1 MGRLWSRVTGQDEGT
16 TGGEVTDTNSLHVTM
31 QGVGA
36 TSKKGPQSQG
46 AAVVGR
52 TPQEVGTAV
61 QGGLQALAN
70 ETEVPD
76 TAAQAATAAGELYT
90 LLHGD
95 E

>member
-1 MGRLWSRVTGQDEGT
+1 M
-16 TGGEVTDTNSLHVTM
+16 GGEVIDTNSLHVTV

-36 TSKKGPQSQG
+36 TSKKGSQLQG
-46 AAVVGR
+46 AVVVGG

-70 ETEVPD
+70 ETEVPVA
-76 TAAQAATAAGELYT
+76 AAQAAAAAGELYT